1 MITITLEVDEITNL
15 VYQNLSAADKEQINE
30 DIKEVLKKNIAN
42 ARAGRLKK
50 VLDEITKDPHGHGL
64 NEEILSHL
72 LREED

>member
-15 VYQNLSAADKEQINE
+15 VYQNLTTADKEKINE
-30 DIKEVLKKNIAN
+30 DIREVLKKNIAS

-50 VLDEITKDPHGHGL
+50 VLDEIARDPQGHGL